1 MMCGCLQDITALLLS
16 RSSVP
21 IVGLWNCRTK
31 VQNIDNNIDYQMYLP
46 LSLFSLSSC
55 LLPRIRRTCIEPI
68 KITSVIVE

>member
-46 LSLFSLSSC
+46 LSLFSLGGC

-68 KITSVIVE
+68 EITSVI